1 MKKQIYLSIFIVLL
15 FLSAFSQQNIFPP
28 VEVLKPDG
36 TIVKASEIE
45 TGKGPVIVIFWNP
58 DDNKCCSHIQDIQDA
73 YIETFPGYDLKIIG
87 ICCITGGI
95 FQQVGPSVNGRE
107 WVMEVYIDN
116 TGDFRRS
123 MGVPG
128 VPFTFLF
135 NPEKQVVCRYNGYCT
150 GSEDIL
156 CKKLRECM
164 QPLAD

>member
-1 MKKQIYLSIFIVLL
+1 MKKQIILLAFIASLAL
-15 FLSAFSQQNIFPP
+15 CSFSQKSIFPP

-36 TIVKASEIE
+36 TIVKASDIE
-45 TGKGPVIVIFWNP
+45 TGNGPVIVIFWDP
-58 DDNKCCSHIQDIQDA
+58 DDNKCCNHIQDIQDT
-73 YIETFPGYDLKIIG
+73 YRETFSDYDLKIIG
-87 ICCITGGI
+87 ICSNINGTFEHI
-95 FQQVGPSVNGRE
+95 RPSVRGSE
-107 WVMEVYIDN
+107 WVMDIYLDK

-156 CKKLRECM
+156 CEKLRECM
-164 QPLAD
+164 QPLTD